1 MPTPPLGQT
10 AVTFHCLDGLLST
23 GRSPHSIVPSAAV
36 IPSDWT
42 KDGTSPAE
50 QENTVADDS
59 GRIGMSMLRFGC
71 ALFALAVIACAAHG
85 AQAEVTRVEI
95 ASRTDVL
102 GGGKT
107 FGDTGAYEKIIGK
120 VWFSVDPRH

>member
-1 MPTPPLGQT
+1 M
-10 AVTFHCLDGLLST
+10 DGLLST
-23 GRSPHSIVPSAAV
+23 ARSPHSIVPSAAV

-42 KDGTSPAE
+42 EDGTSPAE

-71 ALFALAVIACAAHG
+71 ALFAVAVIACAAHG

-95 ASRTDVL
+95 AKSAHRSEEHTSELQSHLNLVSRL
-102 GGGKT
+102 LLEKKT
-107 FGDTGAYEKIIGK
+107 NTYHIN
-120 VWFSVDPRH
+120 H